1 MSDFF
6 YNTISLAGEK
16 LVVANVKAMYQAD
29 LILEIYKAN
38 PDKLI
43 SPSQILYI
51 VKRKYGLHWPITSCR
66 RAITDLS
73 GDKYSKALTK
83 TSVMVTGDYGQPE
96 HQWMLTKGNEEKLEK
111 LRYEKGVTT
120 AADFAS
126 MIINSNKP
134 KAFIQKDLF
143 Q

>member
-6 YNTISLAGEK
+6 YNTISLKGEK
-16 LVVANVKAMYQAD
+16 LLVANAKAMYQAD
-29 LILEIYKAN
+29 LILEIYRSN

-51 VKRKYGLHWPITSCR
+51 VKRKYSLHWPITSCR

-83 TSVMVTGDYGQPE
+83 TSVMVTGDFGQPE
-96 HQWMLTKGNEEKLEK
+96 HQWILTEGNEEALKGIT
-111 LRYEKGVTT
+111 YEKGTTT
-120 AADFAS
+120 AADYAS
-126 MIINSNKP
+126 LLINSTRK
-134 KAFIQKDLF
+134 KFVQKELF
-143 Q
+143 E